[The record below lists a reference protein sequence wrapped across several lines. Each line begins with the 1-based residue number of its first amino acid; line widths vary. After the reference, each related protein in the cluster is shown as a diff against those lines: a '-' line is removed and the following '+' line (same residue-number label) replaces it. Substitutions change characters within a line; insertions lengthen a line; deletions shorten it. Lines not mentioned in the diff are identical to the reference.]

1 MSKATITF
9 EDNSDELTITIDF
22 DGTPDAA
29 SMAHIAAAACYVQTT
44 KKIQEGQDNADATK
58 A

>member
-9 EDNSDELTITIDF
+9 EDDGDELKMSIDF
-22 DGTPDAA
+22 DGVPNDE
-29 SMAHIAAAACYVQTT
+29 SMAHMAAAACYVHTT
-44 KKIQEGQDNADATK
+44 KQLQEGQDNADATE

>member
-9 EDNSDELTITIDF
+9 EDDGDELKMSIDF
-22 DGTPDAA
+22 DGVPNNE

-44 KKIQEGQDNADATK
+44 KKIQEGQDNESAE
-58 A
+58 

>member
-9 EDNSDELTITIDF
+9 EDNGDELKMSIDF
-22 DGTPDAA
+22 DGVPNAE

-44 KKIQEGQDNADATK
+44 KKIQEGQDNESAE
-58 A
+58 

>member
-22 DGTPDAA
+22 DGTPDAE

-44 KKIQEGQDNADATK
+44 KKIQEGQDNESAE
-58 A
+58 

>member
-9 EDNSDELTITIDF
+9 EDNGEELKMSIDF
-22 DGTPDAA
+22 DGVPNYE
-29 SMAHIAAAACYVQTT
+29 SMAHVAAAACYVQTT
-44 KKIQEGQDNADATK
+44 KKLQEGQYNADATE